1 MTMNKTMSNIFSEK
15 SLSSIQNTHK
25 TSIVSGNDQ
34 ALVKISNLHKSYS
47 PTIQV
52 LKGLD
57 LNMAAGERLVV
68 IGPSGGG
75 KSTLLRVMMGL
86 EEIDSG
92 SITFAGQPY
101 ITANGGK
108 AKTKINLAVRQQI
121 GMVFQ
126 HYTLFPHLS
135 ILQNLTLAP
144 RKVRGESKA
153 SAEERAMTLLT
164 RFGLAAKAGAYPNQL
179 SGGQKQRVAIARAL
193 MLDPKLMLFDEVT
206 SALDPELVAEVE
218 QVVLSL
224 AEQGMPMMIVT
235 HDMWFAKNIASRVVF
250 CAGGVVVEDGP
261 PEQVFN
267 APKHERTQEF
277 LNRVF
282 HI

>member
-1 MTMNKTMSNIFSEK
+1 MTMNKTMSKMSNEK
-15 SLSSIQNTHK
+15 SFSAISDTHK
-25 TSIVSGNDQ
+25 TSTGSTSDQ

-47 PTIQV
+47 PTVQV

-92 SITFAGQPY
+92 SISFAGQPY
-101 ITANGGK
+101 ITANDGK

-126 HYTLFPHLS
+126 HYTLFPHLT

-144 RKVRGESKA
+144 RKVRGESAA
-153 SAEERAMTLLT
+153 SAEARGMALLT
-164 RFGLAAKAGAYPNQL
+164 RFGLAAKSGAYPNQL

-218 QVVLSL
+218 QVIMSL

-261 PEQVFN
+261 PDQIFN
-267 APKHERTQEF
+267 APKHERTREF
-277 LNRVF
+277 LDRVF